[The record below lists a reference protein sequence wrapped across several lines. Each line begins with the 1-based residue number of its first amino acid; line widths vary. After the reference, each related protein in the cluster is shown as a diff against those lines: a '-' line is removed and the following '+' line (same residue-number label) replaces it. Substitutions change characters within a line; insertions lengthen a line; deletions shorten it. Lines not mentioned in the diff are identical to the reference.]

1 MDFRVLAKIISV
13 LIVSIMIILMI
24 KTNFLDND
32 ESNSLGEYPS
42 GLIADQNNESD
53 LALNYGLKIN
63 DVAPDF
69 QLKNLAGE
77 QVKLSDY
84 RGQKVLL
91 NFWAS
96 WCPPCKEE
104 MPYMQKYYE
113 EYGEKSDMVILAVN
127 MTRVE
132 KGSKEKIGQF
142 VEKYKITFPVLLD
155 DEDGKVMKFYDVRLF
170 PTTYII
176 NSEGV
181 ITQTVRMSLD
191 DKKIEEIIN

>member
-1 MDFRVLAKIISV
+1 MNFRALVKIISV
-13 LIVSIMIILMI
+13 CIVIFMIILMI
-24 KTNFLDND
+24 KTNFVDKD
-32 ESNSLGEYPS
+32 ESAES
-42 GLIADQNNESD
+42 GLE
-53 LALNYGLKIN
+53 IN

-104 MPYMQKYYE
+104 IPHMQKYYE

-132 KGSKEKIGQF
+132 KGGKEKIAEF
-142 VEKYKITFPVLLD
+142 VEKYEMTFPVLVD
-155 DEDGKVMKFYDVRLF
+155 DNDGKVMKLYDVRSF

-181 ITQTVRMSLD
+181 ITQKVRMSLD

>member
-1 MDFRVLAKIISV
+1 MNFRALAKITSAF
-13 LIVSIMIILMI
+13 IVIFMIIFMI
-24 KTNFLDND
+24 KTNFVDKD
-32 ESNSLGEYPS
+32 ES
-42 GLIADQNNESD
+42 AES
-53 LALNYGLKIN
+53 GLKIN

-104 MPYMQKYYE
+104 IPYMQKYFE

-155 DEDGKVMKFYDVRLF
+155 DEDGKVMKLYDVRLF

>member
-1 MDFRVLAKIISV
+1 MNFRALAKITSAF
-13 LIVSIMIILMI
+13 IVIFMIIFMI
-24 KTNFLDND
+24 KTNFVDKD
-32 ESNSLGEYPS
+32 ES
-42 GLIADQNNESD
+42 AESE
-53 LALNYGLKIN
+53 LKIN

-104 MPYMQKYYE
+104 IPYMQKYYE
-113 EYGEKSDMVILAVN
+113 EYGEKSNMVILAVN

-132 KGSKEKIGQF
+132 KGGKEKIAEF
-142 VEKYKITFPVLLD
+142 VEKNEITFPVLLD
-155 DEDGKVMKFYDVRLF
+155 DEDGKVMKLYDVRLF

-181 ITQTVRMSLD
+181 ITQKVRMSLD

>member
-1 MDFRVLAKIISV
+1 MNFRALAKIISAF
-13 LIVSIMIILMI
+13 IVIFMIIFMI
-24 KTNFLDND
+24 KTNFIGKD
-32 ESNSLGEYPS
+32 ES
-42 GLIADQNNESD
+42 AES
-53 LALNYGLKIN
+53 GLKIN

-104 MPYMQKYYE
+104 IPYMQKYYE
-113 EYGEKSDMVILAVN
+113 EYGEKTGTVVLAVN

-132 KGSKEKIGQF
+132 KGGKEKIAEF
-142 VEKYKITFPVLLD
+142 VEKNEITFPVLVD
-155 DEDGKVMKFYDVRLF
+155 DNDGKVMKLYDVRSF

-181 ITQTVRMSLD
+181 ITQKVRMSLD

>member
-1 MDFRVLAKIISV
+1 MNFRALAKITSA
-13 LIVSIMIILMI
+13 LIVIFMIIFMI
-24 KTNFLDND
+24 KANFVDKD
-32 ESNSLGEYPS
+32 ES
-42 GLIADQNNESD
+42 AES
-53 LALNYGLKIN
+53 GLKIN

-104 MPYMQKYYE
+104 IPYMQKYYE

-155 DEDGKVMKFYDVRLF
+155 DEDGKVMKLYDVRLF